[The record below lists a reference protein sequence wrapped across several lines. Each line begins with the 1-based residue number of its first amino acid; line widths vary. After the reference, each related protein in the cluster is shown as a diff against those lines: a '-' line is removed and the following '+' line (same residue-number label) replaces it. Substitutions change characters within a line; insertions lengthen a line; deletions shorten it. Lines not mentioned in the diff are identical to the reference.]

1 MMALQEF
8 DADRYLVF
16 ATKRGTVKRTR
27 LAAFD
32 SPRTVLIAIDL
43 RLDDE
48 LIGVAVTDGS
58 RDLMLVSRGGL
69 AIRFQEADVRAMGR
83 TAGGVR
89 GMRLDAGDEV
99 LAMAAVPNEEEDQ
112 DRYLLVVTQRGYG
125 KRTLLEQFTVQH
137 RGGRG
142 RIAAR
147 LTEARGQL
155 AGALVVPYE
164 AEVLLV
170 TDTGTLIRMG
180 LVDVRPMGRDTQGVS
195 LMRPG
200 EHASVIG
207 VAMVLEDEVD
217 DPAPMSDPE
226 VAGPTTTGPS
236 TSGLTSDPDASDPI
250 SDEGQ

>member
-1 MMALQEF
+1 
-8 DADRYLVF
+8 
-16 ATKRGTVKRTR
+16 
-27 LAAFD
+27 
-32 SPRTVLIAIDL
+32 
-43 RLDDE
+43 
-48 LIGVAVTDGS
+48 
-58 RDLMLVSRGGL
+58 
-69 AIRFQEADVRAMGR
+69 
-83 TAGGVR
+83 
-89 GMRLDAGDEV
+89 
-99 LAMAAVPNEEEDQ
+99 MAAVPNEEEDQ
-112 DRYLLVVTQRGYG
+112 DRYLLVVTQRGFG

-217 DPAPMSDPE
+217 EPAPTTDPLTT
-226 VAGPTTTGPS
+226 GPTTTGPV
-236 TSGLTSDPDASDPI
+236 TSGLATADPASDPI
-250 SDEGQ
+250 VDEDE